1 MVQPTSPHLPKTLEF
16 SFFPSFVP
24 CSIVLYLCSSAAAD
38 CSRLCILAKVS
49 LTPLGLTPPAG
60 SKWESRQPPSVRKR
74 LQFHFSAAQ
83 GRCFLHV
90 PYACRDADTAA
101 QHHIPLEAPPPP
113 FHCKVGVGEFLFV
126 SEGRAE
132 PHHTRARH
140 RSRRRRSVAVQ
151 RLGRCRRSGSG

>member
-24 CSIVLYLCSSAAAD
+24 CSIVLIFVLPLPPIA

-49 LTPLGLTPPAG
+49 LRPPFQAG
-60 SKWESRQPPSVRKR
+60 SKWESRQPPLVQKR

-90 PYACRDADTAA
+90 PYACRDAEIPTQ
-101 QHHIPLEAPPPP
+101 QHHIPLEAPPP
-113 FHCKVGVGEFLFV
+113 FHYKVGVGEFLFI

-140 RSRRRRSVAVQ
+140 RIRRRRRS
-151 RLGRCRRSGSG
+151 